1 VSESGRYDVRIA
13 WLPHENRAKTAR
25 VKLTVKGKSQETTVN
40 MTEPAGLDNGF
51 HSIGLIDVSAGTKG
65 AVELF
70 TKGAQGN
77 VHADA
82 VQLVPIK

>member
-1 VSESGRYDVRIA
+1 
-13 WLPHENRAKTAR
+13 
-25 VKLTVKGKSQETTVN
+25 

>member
-1 VSESGRYDVRIA
+1 
-13 WLPHENRAKTAR
+13 
-25 VKLTVKGKSQETTVN
+25 VKLTINDKSQETTVN